1 MQRRYFLGLAAAV
14 LAGAPRAGATN
25 THGTREQA
33 MAMVEKAAAL
43 ISSEGKDK
51 AFAVIDDPTGPFV
64 NGDLYVFVTSMDN
77 GTTLAHGVN
86 RALIGKNLLH
96 LKDADGKL
104 FVQAMIDMAQSKGEG
119 WVDYKWPNPVTHKI
133 EAKSSFVKKVGD
145 VFVGCGVY
153 QN

>member
-1 MQRRYFLGLAAAV
+1 MHRRYFLGLAAAV
-14 LAGAPRAGATN
+14 LSGAPRAGATN

-51 AFAVIDDPTGPFV
+51 AFAVIDDPAGPFV
-64 NGDLYVFVTSMDN
+64 NGDLYVFVTGMDN

-86 RALIGKNLLH
+86 KALIGKNLLH

-119 WVDYKWPNPVTHKI
+119 WVDYKWPDPVTHKI

>member
-104 FVQAMIDMAQSKGEG
+104 FVQAMIDMAKSKGEG
-119 WVDYKWPNPVTHKI
+119 WVDYKWPDPVTHKI

>member
-1 MQRRYFLGLAAAV
+1 MHRRYFLGLAAAL
-14 LAGAPRAGATN
+14 LAAAPHAGATD

-33 MAMVEKAAAL
+33 IAMVQKAVAL
-43 ISSEGKDK
+43 ISSQGKDK

-64 NGDLYVFVTSMDN
+64 SGDLYVFVSSIDD
-77 GTTLAHGVN
+77 GTTLAHGAN
-86 RALIGKNLLH
+86 KALIGKNLLH

-104 FVQAMIDMAQSKGEG
+104 FVQAMIDVAQSKGEG

-133 EAKSSFVKKVGD
+133 ESKTSFVKKAGD

>member
-1 MQRRYFLGLAAAV
+1 MHRRCFLWLVAAV
-14 LAGAPRAGATN
+14 LGGAPRAGATAA
-25 THGTREQA
+25 HGTREQA
-33 MAMVEKAAAL
+33 MAMVQKAAAL
-43 ISSEGKDK
+43 ISSQGKDK

-64 NGDLYVFVTSMDN
+64 NGDLYVFVTSIDS
-77 GTTLAHGVN
+77 GTTLAHGIN
-86 RALIGKNLLH
+86 KALIGKNLLR

-104 FVQAMIDMAQSKGEG
+104 FVQAMIDMVQSKGEG